1 MDKLIIPIHRPS
13 RAQVGDVIRIDDEA
27 RDAILQLQ
35 RESGL
40 PIRKLAS
47 ELIKYAA
54 ARTEFRQIK

>member
-13 RAQVGDVIRIDDEA
+13 RTQVGDIIRIDDEA
-27 RDAILQLQ
+27 REAILQLQ

-40 PIRKLAS
+40 SIKKLAS

-54 ARTEFRQIK
+54 TRTEFKEIK